1 MSMKIAIACYPTY
14 GGSGVMATELG
25 LALAD
30 RGHHVHFL
38 SYEPPHRLGA
48 AGRAHPN
55 VSYHEVQV
63 AAYPLFRYPPYS
75 LALASRMVEVVESHG
90 VELLHA
96 HYAVPHAI
104 SAVLARGMSGGRV
117 KVLTTLHG
125 TDVTLI
131 GQDKSYLPATRY
143 GIEQSDGITAVSQ
156 SLKEDTRRIIKCDS
170 PIEVIHNFVDTN
182 LYRPARCEEMEARY
196 CHEGEKVLLH
206 VSNYRPV
213 KRPDEVVRIFAR
225 VASAMPAR
233 LLLVGDGPEL
243 PRTESLAV
251 ELGVRDRIELL
262 GQRGEM
268 ERLLPCADMLLLP
281 SESESFG
288 LAALEGMACG
298 VPPAASRVGGLP
310 EVVEDGVS
318 GLLEPLGSEERLSD
332 RIVELL
338 SNPAAH
344 AAMSAAARR
353 HAVEKFDEP
362 IGVSAYEDA
371 YSRLLRHG

>member
-30 RGHHVHFL
+30 RGHDVHFL
-38 SYEPPHRLGA
+38 SYEPPHRLGT

-104 SAVLARGMSGGRV
+104 SAVMAREMSGGRA

-156 SLKEDTRRIIKCDS
+156 SLKEDTRRIIECDS
-170 PIEVIHNFVDTN
+170 RIQVIHNFVDTN
-182 LYRPARCEEMEARY
+182 LYKPARCEEMEARY
-196 CHEGEKVLLH
+196 CREGERVLLH

-225 VASAMPAR
+225 VAREVPAR

-243 PRTESLAV
+243 PRTESLAA
-251 ELGVRDRIELL
+251 ELGVRDRVELL

-268 ERLLPCADMLLLP
+268 ERLLPCADVLLLP

-288 LAALEGMACG
+288 LAALEAMACG
-298 VPPAASRVGGLP
+298 VPPAVSRVGGLP

-318 GLLEPLGSEERLSD
+318 GLLEPLGSEERLAA
-332 RIVELL
+332 RIVELFR
-338 SNPAAH
+338 SPEAH

-353 HAVEKFDEP
+353 RAIDKFDEP
-362 IGVSAYEDA
+362 IGVSAYEAA
-371 YSRLLRHG
+371 YSRLLSHR

>member
-14 GGSGVMATELG
+14 GGSGVVATELG

-30 RGHHVHFL
+30 RGHDVHFL
-38 SYEPPHRLGA
+38 SYEPPQRLGA
-48 AGRAHPN
+48 AGHSHPN

-63 AAYPLFRYPPYS
+63 AAYPLFRYPPYD
-75 LALASRMVEVVESHG
+75 LALASRMVEVVETHG

-104 SAVLARGMSGGRV
+104 SAVLAREMSGGRA

-131 GQDKSYLPATRY
+131 GQDKSYLQATRY

-156 SLKEDTRRIIKCDS
+156 SLKEDTGRIVECNART
-170 PIEVIHNFVDTN
+170 EVIHNFVDTD
-182 LYRPARCEEMEARY
+182 LYRPTRCAEMESRY
-196 CHEGEKVLLH
+196 CREGEKTLLH
-206 VSNYRPV
+206 VSNFRPV
-213 KRPDEVVRIFAR
+213 KRPEEVVRIFAR
-225 VASAMPAR
+225 IARELPAR

-243 PRTESLAV
+243 PRAESLAAD
-251 ELGVRDRIELL
+251 LGVRDRVEIL

-268 ERLLPCADMLLLP
+268 EMLLPCADLLLLP
-281 SESESFG
+281 SEQESFG
-288 LAALEGMACG
+288 LAALEAMACG

-318 GLLEPLGSEERLSD
+318 GILEPVGAEERLAE
-332 RIVELL
+332 RAIALL
-338 SNPAAH
+338 RDESAH
-344 AAMSAAARR
+344 AAMGEAARR
-353 HAVEKFDEP
+353 RAVDHFAES
-362 IGVSAYEDA
+362 IGVSAYEAA
-371 YSRLLRHG
+371 YQRLLYD

>member
-1 MSMKIAIACYPTY
+1 
-14 GGSGVMATELG
+14 
-25 LALAD
+25 
-30 RGHHVHFL
+30 
-38 SYEPPHRLGA
+38 
-48 AGRAHPN
+48 
-55 VSYHEVQV
+55 
-63 AAYPLFRYPPYS
+63 
-75 LALASRMVEVVESHG
+75 
-90 VELLHA
+90 
-96 HYAVPHAI
+96 
-104 SAVLARGMSGGRV
+104 MSGGRA

-143 GIEQSDGITAVSQ
+143 GIEQSDGVTAVSR
-156 SLKEDTRRIIKCDS
+156 SLREDTHRLIECDCS
-170 PIEVIHNFVDTN
+170 IEVIHNFVDTK

-196 CHEGEKVLLH
+196 CREGEKVLLH

-213 KRPDEVVRIFAR
+213 KRPDEVIRIFAR
-225 VASAMPAR
+225 VAREVPSR

-243 PRTESLAV
+243 PRAEGLAV
-251 ELGVRDRIELL
+251 ELGVRDRVELL

-318 GLLEPLGSEERLSD
+318 GLLEPIGSEERLSD

-338 SNPAAH
+338 RDPEAH

-353 HAVEKFDEP
+353 RAVDKFDEP
-362 IGVSAYEDA
+362 IGVSAYEAA
-371 YSRLLRHG
+371 YSRLLSHR